1 MSHEFDNTSLNLTN
15 CISTL
20 SSCNC
25 ISNVALF
32 LKKRIVVLRKKRL
45 YRFLPVYVSMFQTT
59 YGVSYIHPGIV
70 YLVPMER
77 KWKWKKTIPTILKIA
92 QKSTY
97 GVLEIMRRNVDVYN
111 AYIFVFFYFIILVGT
126 INKILYL
133 LHP

>member
-1 MSHEFDNTSLNLTN
+1 
-15 CISTL
+15 
-20 SSCNC
+20 
-25 ISNVALF
+25 
-32 LKKRIVVLRKKRL
+32 
-45 YRFLPVYVSMFQTT
+45 MFQTT

-77 KWKWKKTIPTILKIA
+77 KWKWKKTSPTLLKIA